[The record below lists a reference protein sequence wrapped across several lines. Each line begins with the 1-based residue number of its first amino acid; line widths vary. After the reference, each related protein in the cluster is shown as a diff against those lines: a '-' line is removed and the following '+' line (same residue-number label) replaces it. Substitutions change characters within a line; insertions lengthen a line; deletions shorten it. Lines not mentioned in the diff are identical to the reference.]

1 MSLFNELKRRNVFRV
16 GIAYVVIAWLMAQ
29 VAELLLDTFESPDWI
44 LKSLLVLFLVGFP
57 FALFFAWAFELTPE
71 GIKLEKEVDRSQ
83 SITHQTGRKLDFAIM
98 GIMAVALAY
107 FSYDKFVV
115 QKTGVEPVAATLSE
129 AAPDAA
135 DSGTPSIAVLP
146 FVNMSDDAS
155 NEYFSDGISE
165 EILNVL
171 AKVRELKVAGRTS
184 SFAFKGKTEDLRGIG
199 EKLNVKT
206 LLEGSVRKDDAR
218 QKVRVTVQ
226 LINVEDGY
234 HIWSESYDRSL
245 EDIFAIQEEIARE
258 VATALKIELLG
269 EEEQVADIARPDL
282 NAYDLYLQGRSE
294 LAEYSFSSL
303 PRAVDDFERA
313 IELDPDYVP
322 AQLGLAEAYI
332 HMDETGAM
340 ERELALGKAEDL
352 LNMVLVDDAH
362 NSSALAMLA
371 RVLMT
376 RPNPEYG
383 KIEEYLAEALA
394 QNPRN
399 VVALRVYSQLMFNL
413 GREGALGYSQQAAT
427 LEPYSVAVQLTLC
440 RRYMARLNLDM
451 ALETCAKVREIE
463 PTNPSG
469 FYGTGQVYQRVAGK
483 MDQYINWFAQAM
495 PLDPNDP
502 EIPAVI
508 ARAWLDLDD
517 LQQAQVW
524 LDKAIA
530 IDSEQPAVI
539 GARIRMLQALE
550 QTRDARTLARNS
562 LEAGIGTRQFSDVTI
577 LYLLVNEALEAGD
590 IDQALSTLERMW
602 PEAFS
607 GTTVEEL
614 IDNEFTALHRAALLL
629 RQNPVPAEAQQILTN
644 VAQIIESWDF
654 DSDPN
659 FDRLAKA
666 MAATLQGNSDEA
678 VDLLLEA
685 FEYGGL
691 RQEWRLFFKE
701 SFLWSNLQ
709 DHSGFQQLL
718 SMLEDEAEAQR
729 ENAYKLLASLE

>member
-115 QKTGVEPVAATLSE
+115 QKPAVEPAAATLSE

-269 EEEQVADIARPDL
+269 AEEQIADIARPDL
-282 NAYDLYLQGRSE
+282 NAYDLYLQGRSS
-294 LAEYSFSSL
+294 LAEYTFASL
-303 PRAVDDFERA
+303 PRAIDEFEQA
-313 IELDPDYVP
+313 MKLDPDYVP
-322 AQLGLAEAYI
+322 AQLGLAETYI
-332 HMDETGAM
+332 LMNETGAM
-340 ERELALGKAEDL
+340 EQEAALSSAEELLRNIIAFDP
-352 LNMVLVDDAH
+352 N
-362 NSSALAMLA
+362 NSSALAMLGGI
-371 RVLMT
+371 LTTGT
-376 RPNPEYG
+376 RTDY
-383 KIEEYLAEALA
+383 AQSEALLQRA
-394 QNPRN
+394 LEQNPRN
-399 VVALRVYSQLMFNL
+399 VLALKEYSALLFQT
-413 GREGALGYSQQAAT
+413 GRSGSLELAQKAAV
-427 LEPYSVAVQLTLC
+427 LDPYSAAVQLGLC
-440 RRYMARLNLDM
+440 RHYMARLELDM
-451 ALETCAKVREIE
+451 ALDTCAKVREIE
-463 PTNPSG
+463 PNNPSG
-469 FYGTGQVYQRVAGK
+469 FYGAGQVYQRVSGQ
-483 MDQYINWFAQAM
+483 MDQYIYWFAQAM
-495 PLDPNDP
+495 PLDPDDP

-508 ARAWLDLDD
+508 ARTWLDLDD

-530 IDSEQPAVI
+530 IDAEQPAVI

-550 QTRDARTLARNS
+550 QTREARTLARDS
-562 LEAGIGTRQFSDVTI
+562 LEAGLGTRQLSDVTM
-577 LYLLVNEALEAGD
+577 LYLLVNEALQAGD
-590 IDQALSTLERMW
+590 IEQALSTLERLW

-607 GTTVEEL
+607 GTSVEEL

-629 RQNPVPAEAQQILTN
+629 RQNPVPAEAHQILTN
-644 VAQIIESWDF
+644 VSQIIDRWDF

-659 FDRLAKA
+659 FDRLASA
-666 MAATLQGNSDEA
+666 MVATLQGNSDQALE
-678 VDLLLEA
+678 LLLET
-685 FEYGGL
+685 FENGGL
-691 RQEWRLFFKE
+691 RREWRLFFKE

-709 DHSGFQQLL
+709 DHPGFRQLL
-718 SMLEDEAEAQR
+718 SMLEDEAETQR
-729 ENAYKLLASLE
+729 ENAYKLLALLE